1 MGFFSYYNLFILLKG
16 GESNISSSAK
26 MVLNDFQRG
35 KLPYY
40 MKPPGCDENEDKVKK
55 SKKLKTSKDET
66 VEGGG
71 GEGEEVVEKDEVVE
85 EKDENE

>member
-1 MGFFSYYNLFILLKG
+1 MGIFSYYNLFILLKG

-66 VEGGG
+66 VKGEGG
-71 GEGEEVVEKDEVVE
+71 EEEAVEKDEVVE

>member
-1 MGFFSYYNLFILLKG
+1 LFILLKG

-66 VEGGG
+66 VEGG
-71 GEGEEVVEKDEVVE
+71 EEEVEEKEKDEVVE
-85 EKDENE
+85 EKDENK

>member
-1 MGFFSYYNLFILLKG
+1 MKG

-40 MKPPGCDENEDKVKK
+40 MKPPGCEENEEKIKK
-55 SKKLKTSKDET
+55 SKKLKSSNDET
-66 VEGGG
+66 T
-71 GEGEEVVEKDEVVE
+71 EEV
-85 EKDENE
+85 KDENEGEGEGDENSEIIEEKNETK

>member
-1 MGFFSYYNLFILLKG
+1 MGFFFYYNLFILLKG

-66 VEGGG
+66 VKGEGG
-71 GEGEEVVEKDEVVE
+71 EEEAVEKDEVVE